1 MPDSY
6 PYTIANKQIEPM
18 LTRIRTAARPEKLN
32 RELLNTWGFTASN
45 DRAIISVL
53 KGLGFVAEG
62 GAPTEFYDRLRD
74 ATDWK
79 YVLAERMRQ
88 LYSDL
93 YAIDPNIHTQPDAE
107 VKSAILRLT
116 GKDDE
121 TARRYFLTFKTLAN
135 LANFA
140 AKAGSPTVAPV
151 RTPPADTKG
160 TAAATDRQ
168 KPPIAKGDSN
178 EERRKS
184 DFHYNIQIHLPVTSD
199 ISVYNAIFK
208 SLKENLDI

>member
-18 LTRIRTAARPEKLN
+18 LTRIRTAARPERLN
-32 RELLNTWGFTASN
+32 RELLNAWGFTASN

-53 KGLGFVAEG
+53 RGLGFIAEG
-62 GAPTEFYDRLRD
+62 GSPTEAYDRLRD
-74 ATDWK
+74 PNDWK
-79 YVLAERMRQ
+79 HVLGERMRV

-93 YAIDPNIHTQPDAE
+93 FAIDPNIYTRPDAE

-121 TARRYFLTFKTLAN
+121 TSRRYFLTFKTLAG
-135 LANFA
+135 LANFDSKPGVKSTGE
-140 AKAGSPTVAPV
+140 AKVPPATHSPLPATPQTASTVAHP
-151 RTPPADTKG
+151 
-160 TAAATDRQ
+160 
-168 KPPIAKGDSN
+168 
-178 EERRKS
+178 EEPKRRKNEY
-184 DFHYNIQIHLPVTSD
+184 HYNIQIHLPVTSD

-208 SLKENLDI
+208 SLKDNLDL

>member
-18 LTRIRTAARPEKLN
+18 LTRIRTAARPERFN
-32 RELLNTWGFTASN
+32 RELLNAWGFTASN

-53 KGLGFVAEG
+53 RGLGFIAEG
-62 GAPTEFYDRLRD
+62 GSPTEAYDRLRD
-74 ATDWK
+74 QNDWK
-79 YVLAERMRQ
+79 YVLGEKMRV

-93 YAIDPNIHTQPDAE
+93 FAIDPNIHTRPDAE

-121 TARRYFLTFKTLAN
+121 TSRRYFITFKTLAN
-135 LANFA
+135 LANFDSKPGAKPA
-140 AKAGSPTVAPV
+140 AEDKSSPAPPPNSAP
-151 RTPPADTKG
+151 TPPPFPVAL
-160 TAAATDRQ
+160 R
-168 KPPIAKGDSN
+168 S
-178 EERRKS
+178 EEPKRYKS
-184 DFHYNIQIHLPVTSD
+184 EYHYNIQIHLPVTSD

-208 SLKENLDI
+208 SLKDNLDL

>member
-18 LTRIRTAARPEKLN
+18 LARIRTAAKPDKFN

-45 DRAIISVL
+45 DRAMLTVL
-53 KGLGFVAEG
+53 KGLGFLAEG
-62 GAPTEFYDRLRD
+62 GAPTDAYDRLRD
-74 ATDWK
+74 AGDWK
-79 YVLAERMRQ
+79 YVLAERLRQ

-93 YAIDPNIHTQPDAE
+93 YSIDPNIHTQPDAE
-107 VKSAILRLT
+107 IKSTILRLT

-121 TARRYFLTFKTLAN
+121 TARRYFLTFKTLAA

-140 AKAGSPTVAPV
+140 AKPGAKKADETPITPTHVPSSAV
-151 RTPPADTKG
+151 TP
-160 TAAATDRQ
+160 ATSD
-168 KPPIAKGDSN
+168 
-178 EERRKS
+178 ERKKRAS
-184 DFHYNIQIHLPVTSD
+184 EYHYNIQIHLPVTAD
-199 ISVYNAIFK
+199 ITVYNAIFK

>member
-18 LTRIRTAARPEKLN
+18 LTRIRTAARPERFN
-32 RELLNTWGFTASN
+32 RELLNAWGFTASN

-53 KGLGFVAEG
+53 RGLGFIAEG
-62 GAPTEFYDRLRD
+62 GAPTDAYDRLRD
-74 ATDWK
+74 PNDWK
-79 YVLAERMRQ
+79 YVLAERMRL

-93 YAIDPNIHTQPDAE
+93 FAIDPNIHTQPDAE
-107 VKSAILRLT
+107 TKSAILRLT

-121 TARRYFLTFKTLAN
+121 TSRRYFLTFKTLAG

-140 AKAGSPTVAPV
+140 AKPGAKHTDEVPAPPPSPTPQHI
-151 RTPPADTKG
+151 PPAP
-160 TAAATDRQ
+160 AASQVHA
-168 KPPIAKGDSN
+168 
-178 EERRKS
+178 EEPKRRKS
-184 DFHYNIQIHLPVTSD
+184 EYHYNIQIHLPVTSD

-208 SLKENLDI
+208 SLKDNLDL

>member
-18 LTRIRTAARPEKLN
+18 LARIRTAARPERLN

-53 KGLGFVAEG
+53 RGLGFIADG
-62 GAPTEFYDRLRD
+62 GSPTDAYDRLRD
-74 ATDWK
+74 PKDWK
-79 YVLAERMRQ
+79 YVLGERLRV

-93 YAIDPNIHTQPDAE
+93 FSIDPNIHTQPDAE
-107 VKSAILRLT
+107 IKSAFLRLT

-121 TARRYFLTFKTLAN
+121 TSRRYFLTFKTLAN
-135 LANFA
+135 LADLGARAPQMAPSEN
-140 AKAGSPTVAPV
+140 KIPPEVVAPS
-151 RTPPADTKG
+151 PASS
-160 TAAATDRQ
+160 
-168 KPPIAKGDSN
+168 PLPHEEAK
-178 EERRKS
+178 RRKS
-184 DFHYNIQIHLPVTSD
+184 EYHYNIQIHLPVTSD

-208 SLKENLDI
+208 SLKDNLDL

>member
-18 LTRIRTAARPEKLN
+18 LTRIRTAARPERFN
-32 RELLNTWGFTASN
+32 RELLNAWGFTASN

-53 KGLGFVAEG
+53 RGLGFIAEG
-62 GAPTEFYDRLRD
+62 GTPTDAYDRLRD
-74 ATDWK
+74 SNDWK
-79 YVLAERMRQ
+79 YVLAERLRV

-93 YAIDPNIHTQPDAE
+93 FAIDPNIHAQPDAE

-121 TARRYFLTFKTLAN
+121 TSRRYFLTFKTLAG

-140 AKAGSPTVAPV
+140 AKPSGKQTGDVREPLPNPAPQNV
-151 RTPPADTKG
+151 PPAPAAMPLHAEETK
-160 TAAATDRQ
+160 
-168 KPPIAKGDSN
+168 
-178 EERRKS
+178 RRKS
-184 DFHYNIQIHLPVTSD
+184 DYHYNIQIHLPVTSD

-208 SLKENLDI
+208 SLKDNLDL